1 MLNELMQLDIWDAVW
16 MTLLF
21 QTADQK
27 LDVGKHQL
35 GAITYHA
42 SVYVIFILLLY
53 IVTLSWQLGT
63 VQSKNQWMMAWTK

>member
-1 MLNELMQLDIWDAVW
+1 

-63 VQSKNQWMMAWTK
+63 VQSKNQ